1 MFAEVGEGSHLLG
14 RGQEGGERP
23 TDWWI
28 GTSASTQVFHHTT
41 WKSVLV
47 ACKGREA
54 QADTG
59 KLTLVSCEL
68 CCIMGQIHA
77 GQQQGKKHIF

>member
-41 WKSVLV
+41 R
-47 ACKGREA
+47 ACLWLAREE
-54 QADTG
+54 
-59 KLTLVSCEL
+59 KRRLTLESL
-68 CCIMGQIHA
+68 HW
-77 GQQQGKKHIF
+77 